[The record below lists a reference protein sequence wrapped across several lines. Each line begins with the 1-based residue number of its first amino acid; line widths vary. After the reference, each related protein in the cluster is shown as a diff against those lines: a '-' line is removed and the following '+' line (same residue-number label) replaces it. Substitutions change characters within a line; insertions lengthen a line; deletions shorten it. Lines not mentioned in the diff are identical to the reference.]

1 MTENARVHVTAGDRF
16 GRLRALRA
24 LGHGARTL
32 IFCQCQ
38 RSSIVA
44 TSALL
49 EGTARCPHCSPLLPE
64 QPSSPRDEAAAT
76 AAESEGR

>member
-1 MTENARVHVTAGDRF
+1 MTANACVHVTAGDRF
-16 GRLRALRA
+16 GRLRA

-38 RSSIVA
+38 KSSIVA

-49 EGTARCPHCSPLLPE
+49 EGTARCPHCWPLLPE
-64 QPSSPRDEAAAT
+64 QRKGPRDEAAAT
-76 AAESEGR
+76 AAESEK